1 VQFGRLLE
9 GADVKVGCKLLGGR
23 SHLEPLKEMR
33 GH

>member
-1 VQFGRLLE
+1 VEFGRLGE
-9 GADVKVGCKLLGGR
+9 GAYVEIGGKLLGGR